1 MHTRLWLATLCGVA
15 AGGLYAA
22 APVVRAAATGRI
34 VGTVTLVAP
43 VGAPVQSGAYPSRRV
58 TRPAPPPS
66 ELANVIVSIKDA
78 PASTSLP
85 ARRTAVTQ
93 QDESF
98 APRVAAITRGS
109 TVDFPNLDA
118 YFHNVFSLSRGASFD
133 LGRYPKGESRSRTF
147 SKPGIVKVYC
157 QFHSDMSATIV
168 VFDHEFYAVPAA
180 DGGFVIDDVPSGRYQ
195 LSAWHERIGENVA
208 PVDVTAGGTA
218 RVTFVLPLDVH

>member
-1 MHTRLWLATLCGVA
+1 M
-15 AGGLYAA
+15 
-22 APVVRAAATGRI
+22 
-34 VGTVTLVAP
+34 
-43 VGAPVQSGAYPSRRV
+43 
-58 TRPAPPPS
+58 
-66 ELANVIVSIKDA
+66 
-78 PASTSLP
+78 
-85 ARRTAVTQ
+85 
-93 QDESF
+93 
-98 APRVAAITRGS
+98 
-109 TVDFPNLDA
+109 DFPNLDA

-195 LSAWHERIGENVA
+195 LSAWHERIGENVT